1 MSIGESDESG
11 NISQRGYFF
20 RGCKRISSL
29 LVRGGWF
36 LLRERSFEERSFPSE
51 IKNVVKILNDVGG
64 RDRPYLLALSPTS
77 HFLAW
82 PLLGVGS
89 NAD

>member
-1 MSIGESDESG
+1 MSTGESDESG

-29 LVRGGWF
+29 LVR
-36 LLRERSFEERSFPSE
+36 ERSFEERSFPSE

-64 RDRPYLLALSPTS
+64 RDHPYLLALSPAS